1 MVRVARPPIPLLLC
15 LIALLLA
22 PACTSKPRAAD
33 SSGKGVTRT
42 DEQIFLG
49 DTIERN
55 YDPHVIIKRAE
66 AFFDREEF
74 AEAVVELQHF
84 LELHR
89 AHRLAPY
96 AQFRLGEAHLHQA
109 RTIDR
114 DPEPVLK
121 AESIFRKLRAEFP
134 KSRYDEEA
142 LARIRECH
150 EWLAKTHLFVGKFY
164 FRRGAYLAAA
174 HRYQAIL
181 QEYPDMEV
189 APEAQYQLARTYEAF
204 GAEEWAREQL
214 TILTQRYPNSSTE
227 KDAQKLLTKL
237 GGRSP
242 RSTLRMLPPPVR
254 LVRKDNVLRADHCS
268 PPCRHRPLPQ
278 KTPQDPI
285 SRERIFPAEP
295 QPSWPHQSSA
305 DSASG
310 VNHSCAQRLL
320 SPFSPIPARACL
332 GYTGENFDR
341 LPYLRIA
348 WLHKET
354 AMRMTNT
361 GRGLLP
367 EIPADAVAFQHTGD
381 HGERVGVDE
390 YSDKNQQRSTQR

>member
-1 MVRVARPPIPLLLC
+1 MVRVGHAPIPLLLC
-15 LIALLLA
+15 FALLIA
-22 PACTSKPRAAD
+22 PACTSKPKAAD

-66 AFFDREEF
+66 AFFEREEY

-142 LARIRECH
+142 VARIHDCH
-150 EWLAKTHLFVGKFY
+150 EWLAKTHLFVGQFY

-181 QEYPDMEV
+181 TEYPDMEV
-189 APEAQYQLARTYEAF
+189 APEAQFQLARTYEAF
-204 GAEEWAREQL
+204 GADDWAREQL
-214 TILTQRYPNSSTE
+214 TILTQRYPNSSAQ
-227 KDAQKLLTKL
+227 KDAQKLLAKL
-237 GGRSP
+237 GG
-242 RSTLRMLPPPVR
+242 
-254 LVRKDNVLRADHCS
+254 
-268 PPCRHRPLPQ
+268 PLPSVQ
-278 KTPQDPI
+278 V
-285 SRERIFPAEP
+285 
-295 QPSWPHQSSA
+295 A
-305 DSASG
+305 DAAASG
-310 VNHSCAQRLL
+310 TTSLEGSSSGSLFASVSS
-320 SPFSPIPARACL
+320 SPAAPEDAARSNFARANMAGESSSLSATPKFCRL
-332 GYTGENFDR
+332 GV
-341 LPYLRIA
+341 
-348 WLHKET
+348 WC
-354 AMRMTNT
+354 
-361 GRGLLP
+361 
-367 EIPADAVAFQHTGD
+367 
-381 HGERVGVDE
+381 
-390 YSDKNQQRSTQR
+390 

>member
-237 GGRSP
+237 GGPLPSVHVADAAAPGATGPEGQRS
-242 RSTLRMLPPPVR
+242 SSGSLFASVPPSPAAPEDAAR
-254 LVRKDNVLRADHCS
+254 PNFARADIS
-268 PPCRHRPLPQ
+268 GRAPALVATPKFCRL
-278 KTPQDPI
+278 
-285 SRERIFPAEP
+285 
-295 QPSWPHQSSA
+295 
-305 DSASG
+305 G
-310 VNHSCAQRLL
+310 VWC
-320 SPFSPIPARACL
+320 
-332 GYTGENFDR
+332 
-341 LPYLRIA
+341 
-348 WLHKET
+348 
-354 AMRMTNT
+354 
-361 GRGLLP
+361 
-367 EIPADAVAFQHTGD
+367 
-381 HGERVGVDE
+381 
-390 YSDKNQQRSTQR
+390 